1 MKSKWV
7 NTHPDTITKLCRRI
21 SRSRVIPS
29 LRDPAVVAGQG
40 AAELQRLGHGV
51 QEVFGLGG
59 VGKSALFSSPRSG
72 KRREV
77 ARGGKILAW
86 KGERR
91 RSWKMFLADVAVQ
104 QGGHFTQT

>member
-1 MKSKWV
+1 M
-7 NTHPDTITKLCRRI
+7 
-21 SRSRVIPS
+21 
-29 LRDPAVVAGQG
+29 AGQG

-77 ARGGKILAW
+77 ARGGKIVAW
-86 KGERR
+86 EGERR

>member
-1 MKSKWV
+1 M
-7 NTHPDTITKLCRRI
+7 
-21 SRSRVIPS
+21 
-29 LRDPAVVAGQG
+29 AGQG

-51 QEVFGLGG
+51 QEVFGLG

-77 ARGGKILAW
+77 SKGGKIFAW
-86 KGERR
+86 EGERR

-104 QGGHFTQT
+104 QGGHFAQT